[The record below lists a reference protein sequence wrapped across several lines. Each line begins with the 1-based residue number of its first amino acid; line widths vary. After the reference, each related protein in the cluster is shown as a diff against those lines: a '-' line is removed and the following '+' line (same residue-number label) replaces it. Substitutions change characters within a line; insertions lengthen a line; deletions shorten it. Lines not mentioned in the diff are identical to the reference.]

1 MIDDKFSK
9 LLNDYKQR
17 QEKREGERQ
26 GRAIKFAW
34 DEIARR
40 CNIPRKKFG
49 AWQQGYWTP
58 ESRKTDG
65 KKNAFKEV
73 QRLADFF
80 ELTKEERVEF
90 FQAAGFD
97 DIPDEEATEEPK
109 ALYYF
114 SVKGLLT
121 QKHKKKVLKLIR
133 QIDSLFSE
141 PSQTVKLEIE
151 GEEITDEQLEKILE
165 EIRHLSDDPQI
176 TLIKEK
182 KS

>member
-9 LLNDYKQR
+9 LLNDYKER

-58 ESRKTDG
+58 ESKKTGGKEKAFEEVRK
-65 KKNAFKEV
+65 
-73 QRLADFF
+73 LADFF
-80 ELTKEERVEF
+80 ELTDEERAEF

-97 DIPDEEATEEPK
+97 EIPDEEATEEPK

-121 QKHKKKVLKLIR
+121 QEQKKKVHKLIR
-133 QIDSLFSE
+133 QIYTLFSE
-141 PSQTVKLEIE
+141 PSQTVKLEID
-151 GEEITDEQLEKILE
+151 GEITDEELKKILE
-165 EIRHLSDDPQI
+165 EVRHLSDDPEM
-176 TLIKEK
+176 TLIEEK
-182 KS
+182 K